1 MDTSSDEGGY
11 FFVGPEGVAFAKE
24 LRRRIGEVDDE
35 LIEED
40 IPLFIRAWQKGEA
53 LKRED
58 QREREKPDGGG

>member
-1 MDTSSDEGGY
+1 MMDGEGGY

-40 IPLFIRAWQKGEA
+40 IPLFIRAWQKGETI
-53 LKRED
+53 KGEG
-58 QREREKPDGGG
+58 EREKPEGGG